1 MRPVFLAG
9 ALLLAASIAAPAHD
23 MGSTPVTW
31 NREISRLVYERCASC
46 HRPGGSSFSLLTFAD
61 AQPRGVA
68 IRDAV
73 LARRMPPWG
82 AVKGFGN
89 FRNDQAL
96 SQEQIELVV
105 RWLTG
110 DMRRGN
116 RNASPKTPTFT
127 EPAPVVVPPNA
138 IRVSGPTT
146 LQTSVDVDGL
156 LPEHVTP
163 NQSLRI
169 VAVLPDGRTR
179 PLVWLHGYDE
189 RMPHLFLLRDVLH
202 LPAGTM
208 IRGIPPEGVLSLI
221 PVQK

>member
-1 MRPVFLAG
+1 MRAVFLAG

-82 AVKGFGN
+82 AVKGFGS

-105 RWLTG
+105 RWLIG

-127 EPAPVVVPPNA
+127 EPAPVVVPPKS

-156 LPEHVTP
+156 FPEHVTP

-208 IRGIPPEGVLSLI
+208 IRGIPPEVVLSLI
-221 PVQK
+221 PVHK